1 MARVFSLEDGNL
13 NKRSI
18 ISSRTLD
25 YIDVDLTFAKK
36 ANGDIFKK
44 VDAASVKQ
52 SVKNILLTNP
62 GEKPFNPSFGAG
74 LTRFLFENDD
84 GLDELEIQDA
94 IVEAVS
100 NFEPRARVLG
110 VKATLQPD
118 QNSMTVRVAFRV
130 LNTSAVEEISV
141 DLTRLR

>member
-36 ANGDIFKK
+36 TNGDIFKK

-62 GEKPFNPSFGAG
+62 GEKPFNPNFGAG